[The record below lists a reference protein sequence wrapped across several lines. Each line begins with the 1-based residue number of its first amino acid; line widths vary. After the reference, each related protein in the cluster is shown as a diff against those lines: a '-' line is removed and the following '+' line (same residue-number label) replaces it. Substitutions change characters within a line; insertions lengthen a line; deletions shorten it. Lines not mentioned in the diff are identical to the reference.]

1 MCVIFLHT
9 DFFAKSFLNCGCGFT
24 KHRFPSHENMF
35 KLCITT
41 LGHNWP
47 IKSKNKRK
55 INFGNQYFNKYIHP
69 EWWDG
74 PAVLFNW
81 MFFPFLAHGVFY
93 WKVEEKNQNDI
104 ALIQSSPHTQKS
116 SSDNKD

>member
-1 MCVIFLHT
+1 MVVVLPNI
-9 DFFAKSFLNCGCGFT
+9 DFPAMKICSNYVLN
-24 KHRFPSHENMF
+24 
-35 KLCITT
+35 TT

-55 INFGNQYFNKYIHP
+55 INFGNQCFKKYIHP